1 MAQQRLIWLP
11 SAVHDLEQIVQYIRR
26 DSKRYAASVAR
37 RIVTTAKQ
45 IPSFPRAGRV
55 VPEWDVETIRERIV
69 YRYFDL
75 SHHRRRHSHP
85 GDHSRKSNAV
95 GGSSRPGAVAR

>member
-37 RIVTTAKQ
+37 RIVATAKQ
-45 IPSFPRAGRV
+45 VPSFPRAGRV

-69 YRYFDL
+69 YRYRLIYRITDADIRILGIIHGSRML
-75 SHHRRRHSHP
+75 SEEVRDR
-85 GDHSRKSNAV
+85 
-95 GGSSRPGAVAR
+95 AR

>member
-1 MAQQRLIWLP
+1 MAERRLIWLP
-11 SAVHDLEQIVQYIRR
+11 SAANDLEQIVKYIRR

-69 YRYFDL
+69 YSYRLIYRITDADVRIL
-75 SHHRRRHSHP
+75 GIIHGNRMLPEEVRDRT
-85 GDHSRKSNAV
+85 R
-95 GGSSRPGAVAR
+95 